1 MGHARKI
8 LCLLLAFFT
17 LFSLASCGDQP
28 NEGEGNKESN
38 PIVTIGGTAE
48 PDSEEDLLKPE
59 QKDYD
64 REFKF
69 MVDGNYYCYVPKDY
83 QTGEGNIIDEAMYKR
98 NLFMDEMFGVD
109 VVYRD
114 EGTTAYSTFS
124 VAVTAGEYVS
134 DSVLFVAQKSFQLL
148 QQGLYSNLAN
158 LKGLNLSA
166 SYWDQRIQ
174 SEYAIGDKVY
184 FLEGDYTVYDELR
197 TYVVL
202 YNKRLY
208 ESYNYYTEYGTL
220 YDMVENQTW
229 TLEKMME
236 MSEGLYSD
244 ENHNNVRDEFD
255 KYGIVGALN
264 FTWCAFLGSGLK
276 TISNNNGELTLMI
289 KDASFYQRTYDVL
302 EAVTEMCIDEDIL
315 QPQLMQH
322 ADVWTAASNVFENNQ
337 ALFRATTLS
346 AATRLSNMSAKF
358 GLVPIPAFSEDQG
371 GYFGWATS
379 DSHTPLSMPRTVED
393 KEETA
398 EILEVFCYY
407 SRYLGEDSLYNSFIE
422 SFRLQKFC
430 ETEQDLAMLELIF
443 EAKLYD
449 FDYCAQITNIPDK
462 IWSMTKA
469 QNYSELASSIASLRG
484 AAQAKMDAFLLAMS
498 KYDY

>member
-1 MGHARKI
+1 M
-8 LCLLLAFFT
+8 
-17 LFSLASCGDQP
+17 
-28 NEGEGNKESN
+28 
-38 PIVTIGGTAE
+38 
-48 PDSEEDLLKPE
+48 
-59 QKDYD
+59 
-64 REFKF
+64 
-69 MVDGNYYCYVPKDY
+69 DGNYYCYVADDY
-83 QTGEGNIIDEAMYKR
+83 QTGQGSVIDEAMYKR
-98 NLFMDEMFGVD
+98 NLLMDELFGVD

-114 EGTTAYSTFS
+114 EGTNAYSIFS
-124 VAVTAGEYVS
+124 TAANAGEYVC
-134 DSVLFVAQKSFQLL
+134 DSVLFVAQQSFKLL
-148 QQGLYSNLAN
+148 QQGLYTDLARLN
-158 LKGLNLSA
+158 GLNLSA

-174 SEYAIGDKVY
+174 SEYAIGDKIY

-197 TYVVL
+197 TYVIL

-208 ESYNYYTEYGTL
+208 QDYNYYTTYGTL
-220 YDMVENQTW
+220 YDMVENHTW

-236 MSEGLYSD
+236 MADGLYSD
-244 ENHNNVRDEFD
+244 ENNNNVRDEFD

-276 TISNNNGELTLMI
+276 MISNNNGELTLMI
-289 KDASFYQRTYDVL
+289 KDSSFYQRTYDVL
-302 EAVTEMCIDEDIL
+302 EDVTEMCIDEDIL

-322 ADVWTAASNVFENNQ
+322 SDIWTAASNVFENNQ

-358 GLVPIPAFSEDQG
+358 GLVPVPAYSEDQG
-371 GYFGWATS
+371 DYYGWATS
-379 DSHTPLSMPRTVED
+379 DSHTPLSMPRTVEN

-398 EILEVFCYY
+398 EILEAFCYY
-407 SRYLGEDSLYNSFIE
+407 SRYLGDGSLYSSFIE

-430 ETEQDLAMLELIF
+430 ETEEDLAMLELIF

-449 FDYCAQITNIPDK
+449 FDYCAQITNIPDE

-469 QNYSELASSIASLRG
+469 QNYSALASSIAALRG
-484 AAQAKMDAFLLAMS
+484 AAQAKMDAFLLAMA